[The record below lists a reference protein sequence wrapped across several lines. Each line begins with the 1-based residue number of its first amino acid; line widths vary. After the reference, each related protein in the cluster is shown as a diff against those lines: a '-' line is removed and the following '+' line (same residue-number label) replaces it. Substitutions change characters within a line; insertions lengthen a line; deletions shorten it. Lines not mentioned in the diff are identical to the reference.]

1 MSLLGQASGD
11 FTESAAA
18 LRVLHQGVFNTT
30 SPLALDGFSQANPPI
45 VTIANTVSAKLGTG
59 ARGVLSGSVAFT
71 RPDQGSNVVGG
82 PVEGLA
88 GALGLQVVP
97 RGVFLLNANGNAFE
111 NQPALASGINVF
123 ATSAGTYGNQ
133 LYETQALAAAGG
145 GAIAQGDDL
154 IYQNGQELVA
164 SRNGYLM
171 PRFTTQTGASVDLD
185 LAGITSQVANGQTA
199 STTIAILAMSP
210 DSAQNEIVYD
220 QRI

>member
-1 MSLLGQASGD
+1 MALLGQASGD
-11 FTESAAA
+11 FTESSAA
-18 LRVLHQGVFNTT
+18 LRVLHQGIFNTT

-45 VTIANTVSAKLGTG
+45 VTVASTFSAKLGTG
-59 ARGVLSGSVAFT
+59 ATGVLSGSVAFS

-97 RGVFLLNANGNAFE
+97 RGVFMLNANGNAFE
-111 NQPALASGINVF
+111 NQPALASGINTF
-123 ATSAGTYGNQ
+123 CSAQGTYGNR
-133 LYETQALAAAGG
+133 LYETQVLAAA
-145 GAIAQGDDL
+145 APLAQGDDL

-171 PRFTTQTGASVDLD
+171 PRVTTQTGAAVSLD
-185 LAGITSQVANGQTA
+185 IATITSQVANGQAA
-199 STTIAILAMSP
+199 STLIAILSMSP